1 MSSGSASI
9 VSKVTAFSCVSV
21 FAGST
26 TDAPRCVP
34 TKGYSYSRYTSR
46 CTTTTRR
53 RGDDGDGRT
62 VVRPLSSDTTYNS
75 VTFNGDGRTDRASL
89 QDSVTAS
96 DVILAFSDFSD
107 WLMQNAGTLKL
118 DEAFFQRLT
127 SLQDSYLHHL
137 IATDNPLDPSH

>member
-1 MSSGSASI
+1 M
-9 VSKVTAFSCVSV
+9 
-21 FAGST
+21 
-26 TDAPRCVP
+26 
-34 TKGYSYSRYTSR
+34 
-46 CTTTTRR
+46 
-53 RGDDGDGRT
+53 
-62 VVRPLSSDTTYNS
+62 RPLSNDTTYNS